1 MAVDAHG
8 VPPRL
13 LVTGDA
19 EADCRPAAALTGGF
33 KAGFLL
39 ADRASDTDEV
49 LAKAAKVRADAAAM
63 PSRSN
68 RKARRVI
75 DLHVYRQRHRAG
87 NALERL
93 KRWRGITVRYC
104 KRPSPFA
111 VAAQIRFLSLWLH
124 IL

>member
-39 ADRASDTDEV
+39 ADRASDTDKV
-49 LAKAAKVRADAAAM
+49 LAKAAKVRADAAAI

-68 RKARRVI
+68 RKAQRVI
-75 DLHVYRQRHRAG
+75 DLHVCTYTDSGTEPGTPSRGSRGGAG
-87 NALERL
+87 
-93 KRWRGITVRYC
+93 
-104 KRPSPFA
+104 
-111 VAAQIRFLSLWLH
+111 
-124 IL
+124 